1 MKISLGI
8 NLNKP
13 MELNHEN
20 ELRIT
25 RVDKLFILWKI
36 NCYNFVW
43 FLFIVPNVLMGC
55 L

>member
-25 RVDKLFILWKI
+25 IGWI
-36 NCYNFVW
+36 NYPF
-43 FLFIVPNVLMGC
+43 FEK
-55 L
+55 